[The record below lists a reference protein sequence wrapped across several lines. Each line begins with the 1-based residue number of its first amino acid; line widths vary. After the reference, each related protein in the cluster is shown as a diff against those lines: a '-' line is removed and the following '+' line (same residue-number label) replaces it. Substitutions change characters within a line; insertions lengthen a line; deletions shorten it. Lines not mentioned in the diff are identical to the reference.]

1 MQAVAD
7 RTQAEWR
14 SAAGSWRGP
23 ARSAFEAV
31 VEPFI
36 AALAPAVGALR
47 ETVDGLGALAD
58 GIEAAQSE
66 YRQRMLAV
74 GFTAGVGVLLTPL
87 TFGGSDEGAAIAVT
101 AELAAATEL
110 ASGAAQTVLALLA
123 GVADQAVALATRW
136 AVLSGVAVA
145 GDAGAAAV
153 VHGPGAALHYVHL
166 GDDLELALVGAVAVP
181 VAAELA
187 AALPGAALGA
197 PGALGLV
204 GRLAVGGASLASADA
219 LVRAALRQRI
229 DPGEL
234 AMMALPLG
242 GGLGRGAAGRTIPL
256 GFADEE
262 AFAAFAHDLTGGLR
276 EAGYGDVV
284 PVFQGSSVTGVK
296 YTTGAP
302 FDVGRRS
309 DFDIALASPTLFAR
323 AKATGARL
331 RADGVRTGPLTDRDL
346 AALGLRELRD
356 LLRGSAGRKVA
367 FMIYEDL
374 DQALKRAGGIV
385 VP

>member
-1 MQAVAD
+1 M
-7 RTQAEWR
+7 
-14 SAAGSWRGP
+14 
-23 ARSAFEAV
+23 

-187 AALPGAALGA
+187 AALRRGGPGR
-197 PGALGLV
+197 PGSARARRTARRRR
-204 GRLAVGGASLASADA
+204 RL
-219 LVRAALRQRI
+219 
-229 DPGEL
+229 P
-234 AMMALPLG
+234 
-242 GGLGRGAAGRTIPL
+242 GLGRRAGAGGPAPTDRPGRAGDDGTAARWRSRPGRSRTDHPV
-256 GFADEE
+256 
-262 AFAAFAHDLTGGLR
+262 GLR
-276 EAGYGDVV
+276 
-284 PVFQGSSVTGVK
+284 
-296 YTTGAP
+296 
-302 FDVGRRS
+302 RR
-309 DFDIALASPTLFAR
+309 R
-323 AKATGARL
+323 
-331 RADGVRTGPLTDRDL
+331 GVRGVRP
-346 AALGLRELRD
+346 
-356 LLRGSAGRKVA
+356 
-367 FMIYEDL
+367 
-374 DQALKRAGGIV
+374 
-385 VP
+385 